1 MEEALLN
8 LLKNAIEH
16 SKPGGN
22 IMIQVKNSPIYI
34 ELVIQGFGEGI
45 LAEELPHIFERFY
58 KSSSSKSLARMEL
71 GWHLSKLLFRL
82 TNILYVSVSIL

>member
-34 ELVIQGFGEGI
+34 ELVIQDFGEGM
-45 LAEELPHIFERFY
+45 LAEELPHVFERFY
-58 KSSSSKSLARMEL
+58 KSSSSKKLGSNGIGLAL
-71 GWHLSKLLFRL
+71 VKA
-82 TNILYVSVSIL
+82 II

>member
-1 MEEALLN
+1 MLN

-34 ELVIQGFGEGI
+34 ELVTQDFGEGI

-58 KSSSSKSLARMEL
+58 KSSSSKKLGSNGIGLAL
-71 GWHLSKLLFRL
+71 VKA
-82 TNILYVSVSIL
+82 II

>member
-34 ELVIQGFGEGI
+34 ELVIQDFGEGI

-58 KSSSSKSLARMEL
+58 KSSSSKKLGSNEIGLAL
-71 GWHLSKLLFRL
+71 VKA
-82 TNILYVSVSIL
+82 II

>member
-1 MEEALLN
+1 MLN

-16 SKPGGN
+16 SSTGGN

-34 ELVIQGFGEGI
+34 ELVIQDFGEGI

-58 KSSSSKSLARMEL
+58 KSSSSKKLGSNGIGLAL
-71 GWHLSKLLFRL
+71 VKA
-82 TNILYVSVSIL
+82 II